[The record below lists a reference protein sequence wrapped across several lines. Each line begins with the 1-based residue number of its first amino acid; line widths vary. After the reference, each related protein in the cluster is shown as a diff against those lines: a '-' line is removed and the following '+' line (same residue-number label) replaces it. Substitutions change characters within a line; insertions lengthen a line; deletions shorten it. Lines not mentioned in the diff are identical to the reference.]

1 MAFEKQI
8 EELEARRAKARAM
21 GSPKRLA
28 ERKAAGILNARERV
42 ALLADDGSFRE
53 SGLLA
58 TSVQPDHKDKSP
70 ADGMVSGYAR
80 VGGRLVGVN
89 ASDFTT
95 LGASSAMTLGKKQAK
110 IKNDCF
116 KNGLPL
122 IQLMECAGGRIP
134 DIMGAAGIGGS
145 GERGEIN
152 RYSRIRTSPA
162 LAAVMGLTYGG
173 GAFNCI
179 NSDFVVQR
187 KGAVLAVSSQMVT
200 SVALSEELDPEEL
213 GGWKHHTQT
222 GLVDAVADTDEEAI
236 EILKRFLSYMPDHAG
251 QRPPLAPVPAGAE
264 ENIKNIL
271 NVVPESR
278 AQTYDVR
285 HAIEAIADPDSF
297 FPLKERFAKVAVT
310 GLARIGGEAVGI
322 IASNPKFKGGAL
334 DADACDKITPF
345 IVLCDSFN
353 IPIIFLADTPG
364 FLVGQESERK
374 RLPGKIMNFMMAL
387 ELATVPKIALILRK
401 SFGQAYLNMGG
412 GKSDHTAT
420 WMSGEISF
428 MDPAVA
434 VNIVYATREAADPER
449 YKDLVREVA
458 KDTTAYDLAAPYM
471 AQEVIDP
478 RETRQ
483 YIKDMLA
490 VNCRNLTGG
499 IGEHR
504 LANWPPAF

>member
-8 EELEARRAKARAM
+8 EELEARQAKARAM

-42 ALLADDGSFRE
+42 ARLADDGSFRE

-58 TSVQPDHKDKSP
+58 ISARPEQKDKSP
-70 ADGMVSGYAR
+70 ADGMISGYGR
-80 VGGRLVGVN
+80 VGGRLAGIN

-95 LGASSAMTLGKKQAK
+95 LGASSAATLGRKQAK

-134 DIMGAAGIGGS
+134 DIMGAAGIGGA
-145 GERGEIN
+145 GEGGALN

-162 LAAVMGLTYGG
+162 LAGVMGLTYGG

-200 SVALSEELDPEEL
+200 SVALSEEIDPEEL
-213 GGWKHHTQT
+213 GGWKHHTRT

-236 EILKRFLSYMPDHAG
+236 DILKRFLSYMPDHAG
-251 QRPPLAPVPAGAE
+251 KRPPAAPVPANADDA
-264 ENIKNIL
+264 IRNIL
-271 NVVPESR
+271 DVVPESR
-278 AQTYDVR
+278 ARTYDIR
-285 HAIEAIADPDSF
+285 AAIEAIVDPGSF
-297 FPLKERFAKVAVT
+297 MAVKERFAKVAVT
-310 GLARIGGEAVGI
+310 GLGRVGGEVVGL

-334 DADACDKITPF
+334 DADACDKITGF

-353 IPIIFLADTPG
+353 IPIVFLADTPG
-364 FLVGQESERK
+364 FLVGLESERK
-374 RLPGKIMNFMMAL
+374 RLPGKIMNYMMAL

-458 KDTTAYDLAAPYM
+458 KDTTAYDLAAPYL

-478 RETRQ
+478 RETRR
-483 YIKDMLA
+483 YLSDMLA
-490 VNCRNLTGG
+490 VNCRNLSGG

-504 LANWPPAF
+504 LANWPPAY